1 MVPEVDLSQNLL
13 PPGYPVVTPRHVAL
27 LLATWMLAR
36 IAEVVH
42 DLLEATRRSEAKG
55 AAASLPV
62 QQGEP
67 TLKAGSSVSKQPYS
81 YGGVHA
87 WTPLEARNF
96 KVRRARRLPCDH
108 SQPFA
113 CGDTVAMAGRRH
125 YPHGSSRHPRPRP
138 PGALRP
144 QLPQVRQEGAEWR
157 GARRR
162 GGDRHL

>member
-1 MVPEVDLSQNLL
+1 MVLEVDLSQNLL

-42 DLLEATRRSEAKG
+42 DLLEATQRSEAKG

-96 KVRRARRLPCDH
+96 KVRRARATIRSLSH
-108 SQPFA
+108 
-113 CGDTVAMAGRRH
+113 CGDTVAMAARRH

>member
-1 MVPEVDLSQNLL
+1 MLLRGRFLSRAAVAGGRLPIARVVEAVIQTQTARRSDRMVPEVDLSQNLL

-42 DLLEATRRSEAKG
+42 DLLEATQRSEAKG
-55 AAASLPV
+55 TAASLPV

-96 KVRRARRLPCDH
+96 KVRCARRLPCDH

-113 CGDTVAMAGRRH
+113 
-125 YPHGSSRHPRPRP
+125 
-138 PGALRP
+138 LR
-144 QLPQVRQEGAEWR
+144 
-157 GARRR
+157 
-162 GGDRHL
+162 

>member
-42 DLLEATRRSEAKG
+42 DLLEATQRSEAKG

-96 KVRRARRLPCDH
+96 KVRRARRLPRDH

-113 CGDTVAMAGRRH
+113 
-125 YPHGSSRHPRPRP
+125 
-138 PGALRP
+138 ALR
-144 QLPQVRQEGAEWR
+144 
-157 GARRR
+157 
-162 GGDRHL
+162 